1 MMGILHHSKNYA
13 AFLYNTPDIFLNGFK
28 RLSGLMASGLSY
40 FFKVSSTSDFEKK
53 IKPTAESGF
62 EV

>member
-1 MMGILHHSKNYA
+1 MARVISFYLVPSS
-13 AFLYNTPDIFLNGFK
+13 NTPDIFLNGFK